1 MNKKIVYFDKDV
13 VVINDVKKQ
22 MLENYS
28 LADYMMLLFVRGGEL
43 QMRLEEKT
51 YQVPA
56 KHLLICLPQ
65 QQLLECRCSDD
76 FVGGALYIRHE
87 IINHTLPNKVKVVN
101 DFFHLYSQPIIPIT
115 DLASATLKKYVDIL
129 ETTACQPE
137 KGYYKEIANALFTAI
152 LYECLSMIERDPKS
166 DDSRYV
172 KQGERLFKDFMK
184 ILATDKIKSR
194 SVSAYAQRLFITPKY
209 LSSVSKQLTGKTASV
224 WINEAIVKEAK
235 RQLKYT
241 DKSVKEIAMQMDF
254 PNVSFFGKYFKTHV
268 GISPMEYRRGK

>member
-13 VVINDVKKQ
+13 VVINDVKQQ

-87 IINHTLPNKVKVVN
+87 IINHTMPNKVKVVN

-129 ETTACQPE
+129 EATAKFNKYPE
-137 KGYYKEIANALFTAI
+137 
-152 LYECLSMIERDPKS
+152 
-166 DDSRYV
+166 
-172 KQGERLFKDFMK
+172 
-184 ILATDKIKSR
+184 
-194 SVSAYAQRLFITPKY
+194 
-209 LSSVSKQLTGKTASV
+209 
-224 WINEAIVKEAK
+224 
-235 RQLKYT
+235 
-241 DKSVKEIAMQMDF
+241 
-254 PNVSFFGKYFKTHV
+254 
-268 GISPMEYRRGK
+268 